1 MESQTYE
8 VTLIHCFICSF
19 NIVLDFYYVLGILLG
34 TGASWVEYGWF
45 GTKMFIAE
53 RRRTIVQGA

>member
-19 NIVLDFYYVLGILLG
+19 NIVLDFYYVLGILG
-34 TGASWVEYGWF
+34 TGASWVEYRWF
-45 GTKMFIAE
+45 GTKMLIAE
-53 RRRTIVQGA
+53 WRRTIVQGA